1 MTTAS
6 QQTRLCCA
14 GEDEASMWP
23 TINLLRAHGIRTI
36 IDYAAED
43 DVPSPAPSS
52 SSTGAAAA
60 QQPSSTGS
68 TTEGSGSNVAGATA
82 GPSSSSSSSGSA
94 PPLRPQQGVVGRTYS
109 YDSEARCDHHVA
121 IFLRAIDTVAKLQ
134 DHSFA
139 AIKVGGVEGGGGK
152 WMEVQLWLAGVCAM
166 GQGWCCILQLP
177 AYTYCMH
184 GTSHWSHTVCF
195 G

>member
-1 MTTAS
+1 
-6 QQTRLCCA
+6 
-14 GEDEASMWP
+14 MWP

-43 DVPSPAPSS
+43 DVPS
-52 SSTGAAAA
+52 GAAPA

-82 GPSSSSSSSGSA
+82 APSSSNSSSGGA

-139 AIKVGGVEGGGGK
+139 AIKVGLGVGGGGGG
-152 WMEVQLWLAGVCAM
+152 AGS
-166 GQGWCCILQLP
+166 GGGWCSCLCVWVLWW
-177 AYTYCMH
+177 H
-184 GTSHWSHTVCF
+184 GPR